1 MKTLVIGAGSIGGYF
16 GARMLQ
22 AKRDVTFLVREARAR
37 RLKEHGLEVK
47 SVAGDLTIN
56 DPPVVVA
63 GDIRA
68 PYDLIILTCKAY
80 DLAGAISDFAPA
92 VGPKTRIIPLL
103 NGMSH
108 IDALD
113 ERFGRE
119 HVLGGLCAI
128 STTLD
133 GEGRIHHMS
142 PFQSL
147 TFGLRQGDSDGIF
160 EDVKATLLDAGFEAL
175 PSDRIMQEMWEKW
188 VFIASLGAATSLMR
202 ATVGD
207 IIAAGHGD
215 ILTRLLAECSA
226 IAAEN
231 GFPPGEAAA
240 QRGLGVLTA
249 KGSLLT
255 ASMMR
260 DIENKN
266 QIEADHI
273 VGDLLKRG
281 TENAARRPLLL
292 TAYAHL
298 KSYEARR
305 ARELAPKQ
313 A

>member
-22 AKRDVTFLVREARAR
+22 AKRDVTFLVREARAK
-37 RLKEHGLEVK
+37 RLKEHGLMVK
-47 SVAGDLTIN
+47 SVAGDFTIAE
-56 DPPVVVA
+56 PPVVTA
-63 GDIRA
+63 GNILA

-80 DLAGAISDFAPA
+80 DLAGAIADFAPA

-108 IDALD
+108 LDALD
-113 ERFGRE
+113 QRFGAE

-147 TFGLRQGDSDGIF
+147 TFGLRQKDSDGIF
-160 EDVKATLLDAGFEAL
+160 EEVKATLGNAGFDAM
-175 PSDRIMQEMWEKW
+175 PSDKIMQEMWEKW
-188 VFIASLGAATSLMR
+188 LFIAALGSATGLMR

-207 IIAAGHGD
+207 IIAAGAKHISSG
-215 ILTRLLAECSA
+215 LFAECSA

-231 GFPPGEAAA
+231 GFPPSAAA
-240 QRGLGVLTA
+240 AERGLTVMTTE
-249 KGSLLT
+249 GSLLT

-266 QIEADHI
+266 PIEADHI

-281 TENAARRPLLL
+281 SDNEARRPLLL

-305 ARELAPKQ
+305 ARELATKKS
-313 A
+313 

>member
-22 AKRDVTFLVREARAR
+22 AKRDVTFLVREARAK
-37 RLKEHGLEVK
+37 RLNEHGLVVK
-47 SVAGDLTIN
+47 SVAGDFTI
-56 DPPVVVA
+56 DHPPLVTA
-63 GDIRA
+63 GNIKQ
-68 PYDLIILTCKAY
+68 PYGLIILTCKAY
-80 DLAGAISDFAPA
+80 DLASAIADFAPA
-92 VGPKTRIIPLL
+92 VGPHTKILPLL

-113 ERFGRE
+113 QRFGAE

-147 TFGLRQGDSDGIF
+147 TFGLRQQDDGIF
-160 EDVKATLLDAGFEAL
+160 EEVKATLGNAGFEAL
-175 PSDRIMQEMWEKW
+175 PSDKIMQEMWEKW
-188 VFIASLGAATSLMR
+188 LFIATLGSATSLMR

-215 ILTRLLAECSA
+215 LTTSLLAECSA

-231 GFPPGEAAA
+231 GFPPREAAA
-240 QRGLGVLTA
+240 QRGLGVLTT

-260 DIENKN
+260 DIENNN

-281 TENAARRPLLL
+281 TDNATRRPLLL

-305 ARELAPKQ
+305 ARELAAKQ
-313 A
+313 S

>member
-22 AKRDVTFLVREARAR
+22 AKRDVTFLVREARAK
-37 RLKEHGLEVK
+37 RLKEHGLVVK
-47 SVAGDLTIN
+47 SVAGDFTIS
-56 DPPVVVA
+56 DAPVVTA
-63 GDIRA
+63 GNIKES
-68 PYDLIILTCKAY
+68 YGLIILTCKAY
-80 DLAGAISDFAPA
+80 DLASAIDDFAPA
-92 VGPKTRIIPLL
+92 VGPNTRIIPLL

-113 ERFGRE
+113 QRFGAE
-119 HVLGGLCAI
+119 HVMGGLCAI

-133 GEGRIHHMS
+133 SEGRIHHMS

-147 TFGLRQGDSDGIF
+147 TFGLRQPEGGGIF
-160 EDVKATLLDAGFEAL
+160 DEVKATLGNAGFEAL
-175 PSDRIMQEMWEKW
+175 PSDKIMQEMWEKW
-188 VFIASLGAATSLMR
+188 LFIASLGAATGLMR

-207 IIAAGHGD
+207 IIAAGQGD
-215 ILTRLLAECSA
+215 ILTRLFAECSA
-226 IAAEN
+226 ISAEN
-231 GFPPGEAAA
+231 GFPPSEGAA
-240 QRGLGVLTA
+240 QRGLGVLTT

-281 TENAARRPLLL
+281 TDNAARRPLLL

-305 ARELAPKQ
+305 ARELAAKTS
-313 A
+313 